1 MPMSDLPRS
10 ERALAAGSVALIVAA
25 VCLAASG
32 MSQAA
37 YPAAVASAVLAT
49 SAVAVRLAGLLAPKL
64 WRRHTTLRE
73 ACDR

>member
-1 MPMSDLPRS
+1 MPMSDLPCN
-10 ERALAAGSVALIVAA
+10 ERVLATGSVALVVAA

-37 YPAAVASAVLAT
+37 YLAAVASAAFAT

-64 WRRHTTLRE
+64 QRRHTTLHR
-73 ACDR
+73 ACER

>member
-1 MPMSDLPRS
+1 MPMSDLPRN
-10 ERALAAGSVALIVAA
+10 ERALATGSVALVVAA

-32 MSQAA
+32 LAQAA
-37 YPAAVASAVLAT
+37 YLAAVASAALAT
-49 SAVAVRLAGLLAPKL
+49 SAVAVRLASLLAPKL

>member
-1 MPMSDLPRS
+1 MPMSDLPRN
-10 ERALAAGSVALIVAA
+10 ERALATGSAALAVAA

-37 YPAAVASAVLAT
+37 YLASVASAVLAT
-49 SAVAVRLAGLLAPKL
+49 SAVAVRLASLLAPKL
-64 WRRHTTLRE
+64 HRRHTALRE

>member
-1 MPMSDLPRS
+1 MPMSDLPCN
-10 ERALAAGSVALIVAA
+10 ERALATGSVALVLAA
-25 VCLAASG
+25 ICLAASG

-37 YPAAVASAVLAT
+37 YPAAVASAALAT

-64 WRRHTTLRE
+64 RRRHTTLRE

>member
-1 MPMSDLPRS
+1 MPMSDLPCN
-10 ERALAAGSVALIVAA
+10 ERALATGSVALVVAA

-37 YPAAVASAVLAT
+37 YLASVGSAALAI
-49 SAVAVRLAGLLAPKL
+49 SAVAARLASLLAPKL
-64 WRRHTTLRE
+64 HRRHTTLRE